1 MVNVI
6 TVAKNSVTDQE
17 KERLKKEA
25 KELGAEVLF
34 LEFDGKIGINPM
46 MMVLNTAGQKK
57 S

>member
-6 TVAKNSVTDQE
+6 AVARGSVKDEE
-17 KERLKKEA
+17 KERIRKEA

-34 LEFDGKIGINPM
+34 LEFNSQIGINPM
-46 MMVLNTAGQKK
+46 MMALNTTGQKK